1 MKRDNSFVSASTAW
15 KVSKHRVI
23 SGPYFP
29 VFSPNTGKYGP
40 DITPYFDIFYA
51 ALTKVQL
58 ILTASVLTGS

>member
-1 MKRDNSFVSASTAW
+1 MCLATAQEVSNYG
-15 KVSKHRVI
+15 VI
-23 SGPYFP
+23 SGPYSP